1 MKHVEIKVL
10 QKSGIIL
17 RDKKEEKNSSGLYLG
32 IETPDPDTGIIY
44 QVGSEVPENYVG
56 KRVRFRK
63 EFFEELVIN
72 GETFLFTRDLEA
84 SIYYIYEES
93 EE

>member
-17 RDKKEEKNSSGLYLG
+17 RDKEEEKNSSGLYLLNK
-32 IETPDPDTGIIY
+32 EVPNTGVVY
-44 QVGSEVPENYVG
+44 QVGSEIPESYVG
-56 KRVRFRK
+56 KKVRFRK

-72 GETFLFTRDLEA
+72 GKTFLFTRDLEA

>member
-17 RDKKEEKNSSGLYLG
+17 RDKEEEKNSSGLYL
-32 IETPDPDTGIIY
+32 INKEVPDTGIIY

>member
-17 RDKKEEKNSSGLYLG
+17 RDKEEEKNSSGLYLLNK
-32 IETPDPDTGIIY
+32 EVPNTGIIY
-44 QVGSEVPENYVG
+44 QVGSEISESYVG
-56 KRVRFRK
+56 KKVRFRK